1 MTDSEMM
8 KVFSSLA
15 NEDMNEV
22 EMAISML
29 VAVKMA
35 KEQEISKSKVMYSER

>member
-8 KVFSSLA
+8 KVFRSLA
-15 NEDMNEV
+15 SEDMSEA

-29 VAVKMA
+29 VAVEMA
-35 KEQEISKSKVMYSER
+35 KREEVSKSEVVFSER